1 MRGAIGD
8 LLCSTAGDRLIMSI
22 NDAINIEDLHQLA
35 KRRLPKI
42 AFDFIEGGVED
53 ERGIERNR
61 AAFNRHQLLPRYLV
75 DVSTRDQSQTI
86 FGRKYSSP
94 FGISPTGTAGL
105 FRRGAD
111 MMLATAARDA
121 NIPYIMSGGS
131 NDSIETAARVAP
143 ENSWYQLYAAREGR
157 ISEDLIRRVADA
169 GLGAVVLTVDVPVRP
184 RRERNIRNG
193 FANIRGTWLKAAL
206 SLKPAVLIEAMTHPG
221 WVTEYVK
228 HGGTPN
234 LENWSPYAR
243 PGASVDEVVD
253 LFGSNTPAHSQTWRE
268 LEKYRRL
275 FPRNLIVKGI
285 MDPRDAIRAAEIG
298 CEGVI
303 VSNHGARQ
311 LDQAPGS
318 LDVLPA
324 IKAAVGDRMTIM
336 LDSGVR
342 RGADILIALCLG
354 AQFVFFGRPTL
365 YGAVAGGLPGVKKAL
380 DIFRTEID
388 LVMGQIGCPSL
399 DQLGPDFLWNDDWRR
414 NN

>member
-1 MRGAIGD
+1 MALD
-8 LLCSTAGDRLIMSI
+8 DVV
-22 NDAINIEDLHQLA
+22 NIEDLHVLA
-35 KRRLPKI
+35 KRRLPKV

-61 AAFNRHQLLPRYLV
+61 AAFARHQLLPRYLV
-75 DVSTRDQSQTI
+75 DVSKRDQSQTI
-86 FGRKYSSP
+86 FGRKFASP

-111 MMLATAARDA
+111 MMLAEAAREA

-131 NDSIETAARVAP
+131 NDSIETAARIAP
-143 ENSWYQLYAAREGR
+143 QNTWYQMYAARDGR
-157 ISEDLIRRVADA
+157 ISEDMVRRVADA
-169 GLGAVVLTVDVPVRP
+169 GLEGLVLTVDVPVRP
-184 RRERNIRNG
+184 RRERNIRNR

-206 SLKPAVLIEAMTHPG
+206 SLKPTILAEAVSHPG
-221 WVTEYVK
+221 WVIEYVR
-228 HGGTPN
+228 HGGTPT
-234 LENWSPYAR
+234 LENWVPYAS
-243 PGASVDEVVD
+243 PGATVDEVVD
-253 LFGSNTPAHSQTWRE
+253 LFGANTPAHAQTWRE

-285 MDPRDAIRAAEIG
+285 MDPRDALRAAELG

-303 VSNHGARQ
+303 VSNHGGRQ
-311 LDQAPGS
+311 LDQAPAS

-324 IKAAVGDRMTIM
+324 VKAAVGDRMTVM

-342 RGADILIALCLG
+342 RGADIVIAMCLG
-354 AQFVFFGRPTL
+354 AQFCFFGRPTL
-365 YGAVAGGLPGVKKAL
+365 YGAIAGGLPGVKKAV

-399 DQLGPDFLWNDDWRR
+399 DQLGPDFLWHDDWQR
-414 NN
+414 NI

>member
-1 MRGAIGD
+1 MVRGLTVHHKGPLAMASLD
-8 LLCSTAGDRLIMSI
+8 
-22 NDAINIEDLHQLA
+22 NAINIEDLHQLA

-53 ERGIERNR
+53 ERGLERNR
-61 AAFNRHQLLPRYLV
+61 AAFNKHQLVPRYLV
-75 DVSTRDQSQTI
+75 DVSRRDQSQTV
-86 FGRKYSSP
+86 FGRKFASP

-111 MMLATAARDA
+111 MMLAEAAREA

-143 ENSWYQLYAAREGR
+143 DNSWYQLYAARDGA

-193 FANIRGTWLKAAL
+193 FANIRGAWLKAAL
-206 SLKPAVLIEAMTHPG
+206 SLKPPVLIEAMTHPG
-221 WVTEYVK
+221 WVIEYVR

-234 LENWSPYAR
+234 LENWVPYAR
-243 PGASVDEVVD
+243 PGATVDEVVD
-253 LFGSNTPAHSQTWRE
+253 LFGANTPAHSQTWKE

-298 CEGVI
+298 CDGVI

-324 IKAAVGDRMTIM
+324 IKAAVGDRMTVM

-354 AQFVFFGRPTL
+354 AQFVFMGRPTL
-365 YGAVAGGLPGVKKAL
+365 YGAAAGGLPGVKKAVEIL
-380 DIFRTEID
+380 RGEID

-399 DQLGPDFLWNDDWRR
+399 DQLGPDFLASDDWRR
-414 NN
+414 NA

>member
-1 MRGAIGD
+1 
-8 LLCSTAGDRLIMSI
+8 
-22 NDAINIEDLHQLA
+22 
-35 KRRLPKI
+35 
-42 AFDFIEGGVED
+42 
-53 ERGIERNR
+53 
-61 AAFNRHQLLPRYLV
+61 
-75 DVSTRDQSQTI
+75 
-86 FGRKYSSP
+86 
-94 FGISPTGTAGL
+94 
-105 FRRGAD
+105 
-111 MMLATAARDA
+111 MMLAEAAREA

-143 ENSWYQLYAAREGR
+143 QNAWYQMYAARDGR
-157 ISEDLIRRVADA
+157 ISEDMVRRVADA
-169 GLGAVVLTVDVPVRP
+169 GLDALVLTVDVPVRP

-206 SLKPAVLIEAMTHPG
+206 SLKPAVLAEAITHPG
-221 WVTEYVK
+221 WVIEYVR

-234 LENWSPYAR
+234 LENWMPYA
-243 PGASVDEVVD
+243 PPSATVDEVVD
-253 LFGSNTPAHSQTWRE
+253 LFGANTPAHSQTWRE

-285 MDPRDAIRAAEIG
+285 MDPRDALRAAEIG

-303 VSNHGARQ
+303 VSNHGGRQ
-311 LDQAPGS
+311 LDQAPAS

-324 IKAAVGDRMTIM
+324 VKAAVGDRMTVM

-365 YGAVAGGLPGVKKAL
+365 YGAVAGGLPGVKKAV
-380 DIFRTEID
+380 DIFRGEID

-399 DQLGPDFLWNDDWRR
+399 DQLGPDFLWQDDWRR
-414 NN
+414 NL